1 MDRSDMRLLA
11 DVQVA
16 LKAVKSR
23 LRGHGGDVT
32 VRDVSDGIVDVDFQ
46 GACRGC
52 PAQAFTHVAVVE
64 AALTTVPGVTGVK
77 SSRSHLAPAV
87 VERIR
92 RAVR

>member
-1 MDRSDMRLLA
+1 MDRSDTRLLA
-11 DVQVA
+11 EVQAA
-16 LKAVKSR
+16 LKAAKSR
-23 LRGHGGDVT
+23 LRGHGGDVA
-32 VRDVSDGIVDVDFQ
+32 VRDVSGGVVDVEFQ

-64 AALTTVPGVTGVK
+64 AALATVPGVTRVT

-92 RAVR
+92 SAVR